1 MKAVSFKTKK
11 LDNIKNKNLKQPPLH
26 PLERIAERLK
36 LEIYNYSCQPKTLY
50 IYLEHWFE

>member
-11 LDNIKNKNLKQPPLH
+11 LDNIKIKNLKQPPLH

-36 LEIYNYSCQPKTLY
+36 LEIYN
-50 IYLEHWFE
+50 